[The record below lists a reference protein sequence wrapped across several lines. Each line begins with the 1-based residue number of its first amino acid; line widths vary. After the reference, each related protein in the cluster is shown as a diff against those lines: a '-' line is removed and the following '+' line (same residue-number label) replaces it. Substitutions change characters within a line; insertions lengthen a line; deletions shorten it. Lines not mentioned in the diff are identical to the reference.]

1 MQRNIVWKGLE
12 YESLENCI
20 VHYQSQRILV
30 RSCIL
35 GIANEQPFK
44 VDYRLSLDHSW
55 RTLNVDVVIQTN
67 NTFTSRQYTTN
78 GRGQWY
84 INNALLPEMEGCEDV
99 DISLTPLTNTLPIR
113 RLNLKT
119 DERQSVNVLYIDV
132 LQRDIRPGT
141 QYYTC
146 LRPDRYLFETGDGSF
161 KAEIET
167 DEHLWVKRYPNLFEM
182 RSNLAAGYSIY

>member
-20 VHYQSQRILV
+20 VHYQSHRILV

-55 RTLNVDVVIQTN
+55 RTLNVDVVIQTD

-84 INNALLPEMEGCEDV
+84 INNAPLPEMDGCEDV

-119 DERQSVNVLYIDV
+119 DERQQINVLYIDV
-132 LQRDIRPGT
+132 LQRDIRPET

-146 LRPDRYLFETGDGSF
+146 LGPDRYLFETGDGGF

-167 DEHLWVKRYPNLFEM
+167 DEQLWVKRYPNLFEM